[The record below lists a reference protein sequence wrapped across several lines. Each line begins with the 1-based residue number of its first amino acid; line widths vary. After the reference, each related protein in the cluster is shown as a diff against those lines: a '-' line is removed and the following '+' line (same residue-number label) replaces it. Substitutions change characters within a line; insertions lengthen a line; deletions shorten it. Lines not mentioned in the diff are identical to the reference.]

1 MGKMK
6 SLAID
11 LEEATTLLHDHGR
24 VIFEGLP
31 STAFLLEI
39 TINGTVTE
47 KITAIYYKSRT
58 IGDDV
63 IGFMEMADMD
73 EGPTN
78 SNLDGKEGLDVEDFE
93 KKLSSLKPK
102 ESSTLEINDFS
113 NSIVFKAT
121 CLEFYFG

>member
-39 TINGTVTE
+39 TINGVE

-73 EGPTN
+73 EGEII
-78 SNLDGKEGLDVEDFE
+78 SNLDGKEGFVPIEDFE

-102 ESSTLEINDFS
+102 ESSTLEINDVS
-113 NSIVFKAT
+113 SSIVFKAT

>member
-39 TINGTVTE
+39 TINGVE

-58 IGDDV
+58 NGDDV

-73 EGPTN
+73 EGEII
-78 SNLDGKEGLDVEDFE
+78 SNLDGKEGFVPIEDFE

-102 ESSTLEINDFS
+102 ESSTLETNDVS
-113 NSIVFKAT
+113 SSIVFKAT